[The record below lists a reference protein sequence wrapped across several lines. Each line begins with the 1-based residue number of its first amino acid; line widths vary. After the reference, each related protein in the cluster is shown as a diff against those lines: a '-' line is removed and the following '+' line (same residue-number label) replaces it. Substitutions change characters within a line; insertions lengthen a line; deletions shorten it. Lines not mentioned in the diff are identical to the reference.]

1 MLAFY
6 LTIKADACMFVFK
19 CTYCNGRA
27 GMARFQVVLLK
38 VKHRLELEDHI
49 KIRGAEYKS
58 AGTSACA
65 DVLMR
70 Q

>member
-1 MLAFY
+1 
-6 LTIKADACMFVFK
+6 MFVFK